1 MFLSP
6 SSPRRIASTVNKPR
20 NPLPQRSAS
29 GQEIQVLP
37 ASIPTLGS
45 RISLQSTRT
54 PLKSPLNLST
64 QPRARHGT
72 RITGVTS
79 FAPIHHSRR
88 QAKSVLRL
96 GCHHIYPPQ
105 VGRLLQKN
113 KIFGIDLGVNSILS
127 VLDVTPLK
135 TVLLRGTSFL
145 QISPISGRP
154 YLTVFR
160 VPT

>member
-6 SSPRRIASTVNKPR
+6 SSPRRIASIVNKAR

-37 ASIPTLGS
+37 APIPTLGS
-45 RISLQSTRT
+45 RIALQSTRT

-72 RITGVTS
+72 RITGVT
-79 FAPIHHSRR
+79 FAPIHHSLR

-105 VGRLLQKN
+105 VGRLLQRN

-127 VLDVTPLK
+127 VLDVTPL
-135 TVLLRGTSFL
+135 TTGLLRGPSSL
-145 QISPISGRP
+145 QSSPISGRP
-154 YLTVFR
+154 YLIVFR